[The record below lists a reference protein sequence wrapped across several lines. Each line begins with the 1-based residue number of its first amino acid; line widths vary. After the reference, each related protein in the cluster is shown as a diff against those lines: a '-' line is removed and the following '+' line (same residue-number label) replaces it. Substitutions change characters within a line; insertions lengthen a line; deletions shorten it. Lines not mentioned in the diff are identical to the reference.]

1 MNTQPHIMLKRG
13 SRHGEPVI
21 CIEFPYNREIIDA
34 LKTKSGAKWSTS
46 LKCWYIPENDFNLSS
61 FFTGLKP
68 VAHIDYSNLKLKPG
82 EQAKAQPKKPDR
94 VKNVSLPHGYLEQ
107 LHQGRYRD
115 NTIKT
120 YTHYFKQF
128 IAHFSERELP
138 GIAKEEINEYILQL
152 IRERN
157 ISPSQQNQRI
167 NSIKFYYEKV
177 LKNNKEYYDIGRPR
191 RRHQLPDVLSKEEI
205 GKMIK
210 VTDNL
215 KHKCLIAL
223 IYSCGLRRGE
233 AINLKL
239 EDIDS
244 KRMLIKVR
252 DGKGGKDRYIGFSEH
267 LLTILRDYYREY
279 KTSVYL
285 FQGQKGGKY
294 SAESIWNVTKKVAA
308 QAGIKRRVHPHI
320 LRHSFATHHIEQGV
334 DIRFIQEWL
343 GHESIKTT
351 QRYTH
356 VAGNNFKFKN
366 LLDDIL

>member
-1 MNTQPHIMLKRG
+1 MLKRG

-21 CIEFPYNREIIDA
+21 CIEFLYNREIMDA
-34 LKTKSGAKWSTS
+34 LRTKAGAKWSTS
-46 LKCWYIPENDFNLSS
+46 LKCWYIPENDFSLGS
-61 FFTGLKP
+61 FFTGLKT
-68 VAHIDYSNLKLKPG
+68 VAYIDYSNLKLKPG
-82 EQAKAQPKKPDR
+82 ETAKTLTKQPDR

-115 NTIKT
+115 NTIKI

-128 IAHFSERELP
+128 IVHFSKRKLP
-138 GIAKEEINEYILQL
+138 EITKEEINEYILQL

-157 ISPSQQNQRI
+157 ISASQQNQRI
-167 NSIKFYYEKV
+167 NAIKFYYEKV

-191 RRHQLPDVLSKEEI
+191 KRHHLPDVLSKEEI

-210 VTDNL
+210 VSGNL
-215 KHKCLIAL
+215 KHKCIVAL
-223 IYSCGLRRGE
+223 IYSCGLRRSE

-267 LLTILRDYYREY
+267 LLTLLKEYYREY
-279 KTSVYL
+279 RPSVYL
-285 FQGQKGGKY
+285 FQGQNGGMY
-294 SAESIWNVTKKVAA
+294 SAESVWKVIRNVAL
-308 QAGIKRRVHPHI
+308 QAGIKKHVHPHI